1 MTTKSTARIGSLV
14 ALVLL
19 AAGATY
25 VALPRER
32 QESRAMR
39 MEAWAGLGGAAGG
52 VEVDLQGDLQALA
65 QASDV
70 VVVATVESVSLGR
83 TYTSA
88 LDESDVVQY
97 GTIHLRVLQHLGGTM
112 GAPET
117 VPLQTFISEERDLD
131 VLSRELDGLTGLF
144 FLHEVTSFGEGRIDN
159 PPIGPIY
166 RLLSS
171 QGLVV
176 PSTNSEAAGRALVP
190 LWLDEGFPR
199 DLEGELWTDVIKEVE
214 SYVDPNVPST

>member
-1 MTTKSTARIGSLV
+1 MTTKGFTSIGSLV
-14 ALVLL
+14 AIVLL

-25 VALPRER
+25 LALAGER
-32 QESRAMR
+32 QGARTTR
-39 MEAWAGLGGAAGG
+39 TDAWAGLSVEGG
-52 VEVDLQGDLQALA
+52 VEVNLQGDLQALSR
-65 QASDV
+65 ASDV

-97 GTIHLRVLQHLGGTM
+97 GTIHLRVLQHLGGTI
-112 GAPET
+112 GTPET
-117 VPLQTFISEERDLD
+117 IPLQAFISEERDLD

-144 FLHEVTSFGEGRIDN
+144 FLHEVDSFGEGRIDN

-176 PSTNSEAAGRALVP
+176 QSTNPETAGRALVP
-190 LWLDEGFPR
+190 LWLDEGFPK
-199 DLEGELWTDVIKEVE
+199 DLEGWLWTDVIKEVE
-214 SYVDPNVPST
+214 SYVDPNVPSS